1 MNTTGKG
8 MRTLLV
14 AAAAGALVLG
24 SVAAATAAPGGKPND
39 KPVLQVVNIAGHSP
53 LNVFDVSVSDGT
65 TMSDRPLTLRATVRY
80 RAMTPPLPTSSVTL
94 DVYSKKVRG
103 TDLTPGTA
111 ITTVTLQP
119 KVTGSKVN
127 TYYQATHQ
135 FTGAEAQAMK
145 SVLATSKRAYLCIA
159 TADVTGY
166 TYPNGWDWS
175 TQTRKRLNIGNVK
188 PVRECV
194 KIIDI
199 DPTKT
204 LTTKDDVKPLVP

>member
-1 MNTTGKG
+1 

-24 SVAAATAAPGGKPND
+24 SVTGATAAPGRRSND

-53 LNVFDVSVSDGT
+53 LNVFDVSIADGT
-65 TMSDRPLTLRATVRY
+65 TMSVRPLTLRATVRY
-80 RAMTPPLPTSSVTL
+80 QGMTPPLPTISVTL
-94 DVYSKKVRG
+94 DAYSKKVRG
-103 TDLTPGTA
+103 TDLTPTTT

-135 FTGAEAQAMK
+135 FTTAEAQAMEA
-145 SVLATSKRAYLCIA
+145 VLAASKRAYLCIS

-194 KIIDI
+194 RIIDI

-204 LTTKDDVKPLVP
+204 LTTKDDVKPLAP

>member
-1 MNTTGKG
+1 

-24 SVAAATAAPGGKPND
+24 SVAGATAAPGRNSND
-39 KPVLQVVNIAGHSP
+39 KPVLQVVNIAGHTP
-53 LNVFDVSVSDGT
+53 LNVFDVSIADGT
-65 TMSDRPLTLRATVRY
+65 TMSVRPLTLRATVRY
-80 RAMTPPLPTSSVTL
+80 REMSPPLPTISVTL
-94 DVYSKKVRG
+94 DAYSKKVRG

-127 TYYQATHQ
+127 TYYQATHE

-145 SVLATSKRAYLCIA
+145 AVLATSKRAYLCIS

>member
-14 AAAAGALVLG
+14 AAAAGALVIG
-24 SVAAATAAPGGKPND
+24 SVAGATAAPGRKSND
-39 KPVLQVVNIAGHSP
+39 KPVLQVVNIAGHTP
-53 LNVFDVSVSDGT
+53 LNVFDVSITDGT
-65 TMSDRPLTLRATVRY
+65 TTSVRPLTLRATVRY
-80 RAMTPPLPTSSVTL
+80 RALTPPLPTISITL
-94 DVYSKKVRG
+94 DAYSKKVRG
-103 TDLTPGTA
+103 SDLTPSGS

-119 KVTGSKVN
+119 KLTGSKVN
-127 TYYQATHQ
+127 TYYQATHL
-135 FTGAEAQAMK
+135 FTVDEAKAMK
-145 SVLATSKRAYLCIA
+145 DVLATSKRAYLCIS

-204 LTTKDDVKPLVP
+204 VTTKDDLKQLVP

>member
-1 MNTTGKG
+1 

-24 SVAAATAAPGGKPND
+24 SVAGATAAPGRKSND

-53 LNVFDVSVSDGT
+53 LNVFEVSIADGT
-65 TMSDRPLTLRATVRY
+65 TMSVRPLTLRATVRY
-80 RAMTPPLPTSSVTL
+80 KAMTPPLPTISVAL
-94 DVYSKKVRG
+94 DAYSKKVRG
-103 TDLTPGTA
+103 TDLTTGPS
-111 ITTVTLQP
+111 ITTVTLHP
-119 KVTGSKVN
+119 NLTGSMVN

-135 FTGAEAQAMK
+135 FTGPEAEAMK
-145 SVLATSKRAYLCIA
+145 AVLATSKRAYLCIS

-175 TQTRKRLNIGNVK
+175 IQTQKRLNIGNFK

-194 KIIDI
+194 KIISI

-204 LTTKDDVKPLVP
+204 VTTKDDVKPLVP

>member
-24 SVAAATAAPGGKPND
+24 SVAGATAAPGRKSND
-39 KPVLQVVNIAGHSP
+39 KPVLQVVNIVGHSP
-53 LNVFDVSVSDGT
+53 LNVFDVSITDLT
-65 TMSDRPLTLRATVRY
+65 TMSVRPLTLRATVRY
-80 RAMTPPLPTSSVTL
+80 KAMTPPLPTISVTL
-94 DVYSKKVRG
+94 DAYSKKVSG

-119 KVTGSKVN
+119 KPTGSKVN
-127 TYYQATHQ
+127 TYYQATHP
-135 FTGAEAQAMK
+135 FSVAEAEAMK
-145 SVLATSKRAYLCIA
+145 ALLVTSKTAYLCIS

-175 TQTRKRLNIGNVK
+175 IQTQKRLNIGNFK

-194 KIIDI
+194 KIINI

-204 LTTKDDVKPLVP
+204 LTTKDDVKPL

>member
-1 MNTTGKG
+1 

-24 SVAAATAAPGGKPND
+24 SVAGATAAPGRKSND
-39 KPVLQVVNIAGHSP
+39 KPVLQVVNIAGHTP
-53 LNVFDVSVSDGT
+53 LNVFDVSIADGT
-65 TMSDRPLTLRATVRY
+65 TMSVRPLTLRATVRY
-80 RAMTPPLPTSSVTL
+80 REMSPPLPTISVTL
-94 DVYSKKVRG
+94 DAYSKKVRG

-127 TYYQATHQ
+127 SYYQATHQ
-135 FTGAEAQAMK
+135 FTLAEAQAMK
-145 SVLATSKRAYLCIA
+145 DVLVASKRAYLCIS

-194 KIIDI
+194 KIINI
-199 DPTKT
+199 DPAKT
-204 LTTKDDVKPLVP
+204 VTTKDDVKPLVP

>member
-1 MNTTGKG
+1 

-24 SVAAATAAPGGKPND
+24 SVAGATAAPGRKSND
-39 KPVLQVVNIAGHSP
+39 KPVLQVVNIAGHTP
-53 LNVFDVSVSDGT
+53 LNVFDVSIADGT
-65 TMSDRPLTLRATVRY
+65 TMSVRPLTLRATVRY
-80 RAMTPPLPTSSVTL
+80 ERMNPPLPTISVTL
-94 DVYSKKVRG
+94 DAYSKKVRG
-103 TDLTPGTA
+103 TDLIPGTA

-127 TYYQATHQ
+127 TYYQSTHQ
-135 FTGAEAQAMK
+135 FTAAEAQAMK
-145 SVLATSKRAYLCIA
+145 SVLATSKRAYLCIS

-199 DPTKT
+199 DPAKT

>member
-14 AAAAGALVLG
+14 AAATGALVLG
-24 SVAAATAAPGGKPND
+24 SVAGATAAPGTKPND

-53 LNVFDVSVSDGT
+53 LNVFDVSIADGT
-65 TMSDRPLTLRATVRY
+65 TMSVRPLTLRATIRY
-80 RAMTPPLPTSSVTL
+80 RAMTPPLPTISVTL
-94 DVYSKKVRG
+94 DAYSTKVWG
-103 TDLTPGTA
+103 KDLTPSGS
-111 ITTVTLQP
+111 ITKVTLLP
-119 KVTGSKVN
+119 KLTGSSVN
-127 TYYQATHQ
+127 TYYQATHS
-135 FTGAEAQAMK
+135 FTVAEAEAMK
-145 SVLATSKRAYLCIA
+145 AALATSKKAYLCIS

-175 TQTRKRLNIGNVK
+175 TQTRKRLNMGNVK

-194 KIIDI
+194 KIINI

-204 LTTKDDVKPLVP
+204 VTTKDDVKPLP

>member
-1 MNTTGKG
+1 M
-8 MRTLLV
+8 
-14 AAAAGALVLG
+14 
-24 SVAAATAAPGGKPND
+24 
-39 KPVLQVVNIAGHSP
+39 
-53 LNVFDVSVSDGT
+53 
-65 TMSDRPLTLRATVRY
+65 
-80 RAMTPPLPTSSVTL
+80 
-94 DVYSKKVRG
+94 
-103 TDLTPGTA
+103 
-111 ITTVTLQP
+111 
-119 KVTGSKVN
+119 N

-135 FTGAEAQAMK
+135 FTSAEAQAMK
-145 SVLATSKRAYLCIA
+145 AVLTASKRAYLCIS

-175 TQTRKRLNIGNVK
+175 TQTRKRLDIGNVK

>member
-24 SVAAATAAPGGKPND
+24 SVAGATAAPGTKPND

-53 LNVFDVSVSDGT
+53 LNVFDVSITDLT
-65 TMSDRPLTLRATVRY
+65 TMSVRPLTLRATIRY
-80 RAMTPPLPTSSVTL
+80 KEMTPPLPTISVTL
-94 DVYSKKVRG
+94 DAYSKKVRG
-103 TDLTPGTA
+103 TDLTPSGS

-119 KVTGSKVN
+119 KLTGSTVN

-135 FTGAEAQAMK
+135 FSVTEAEAMK
-145 SVLATSKRAYLCIA
+145 AALATSKRAYLCISA
-159 TADVTGY
+159 ADVTGY

-175 TQTRKRLNIGNVK
+175 TQTQKRLNIGNVK

-194 KIIDI
+194 KIINI

-204 LTTKDDVKPLVP
+204 LTTKDDVTKL